1 MVAGSGEK
9 ILGQPAAASILA
21 DTKDLSARPLV
32 AVPDFLIKGRMKKA
46 FEDGSRQ
53 RLSRAAGV
61 WLCVLLSVGLC
72 RVSVAAEGVPA
83 KPEKSALK
91 PHSELTKDPH
101 SETPETRRGD
111 TNALTEEV
119 SRLLTERPR
128 IEVKRNNYI
137 DDHVFG
143 KIERDKI
150 PHAGLAGD
158 QEFLRRVHL
167 DLTGRIP
174 SSEVVREFLADESP
188 DKRDKLIDSLI
199 APERYAFSEEDPFV
213 DRWTYWF
220 SDLFSNSGGDLGTPG
235 RNIFYDY
242 IRMSLRLNVPYNRFV
257 EEMLTASALTNYF
270 SGPANLLARF
280 HVDDATGNQVAHED
294 SCDEMAIE
302 TSRIFLGLNLE
313 CVSCHD
319 GAGHLEELNLWLSDV
334 KREQV
339 WQMAAFFG
347 DLTVYRPPPRRQEF
361 TMIENGP
368 GYDAEAYPVPAAV
381 GYDVKAESVVRMSRW
396 KADVSPT
403 FLLSGEKP
411 AQGENLRRAYAR
423 MVVTSPQFSKTIVN
437 RIWAEL
443 MGVGIVDPPHD
454 FDLARQDPSNPPP
467 APWTIQPSHP
477 ELLDALAKDLEAHEF
492 DLRRLMKL
500 ITKSSAYQLSA
511 YFDAEWKDEYAR
523 YFARRFVRRLSAEE
537 LFDAISIATSVF
549 PSISINGTNT
559 EVKYVMQTRSPEDL
573 GGDLAGVGRFLG
585 SFGQSN
591 RSRGVKSLKGNI
603 VQASLLLNSKIVKEK
618 VKAEPGSRVHE
629 LLNQEP
635 QLSNEEIVEELFL
648 SVLSR
653 RPSVEETKLAV
664 NQIERYRTQGAE
676 DVLWALLNK
685 LDFVFHY

>member
-1 MVAGSGEK
+1 MLCFEGRDRGEMVAGSGEK

-21 DTKDLSARPLV
+21 DTKDVSARPLV
-32 AVPDFLIKGRMKKA
+32 AVPDFFEGQLPDPAAPAARGKKILGQPA
-46 FEDGSRQ
+46 AASILADTKDVSARPLVAVPDFFTASSPHFSFPHDFRRG
-53 RLSRAAGV
+53 LVGRAAGV

-72 RVSVAAEGVPA
+72 RVSFASEGAPA

-91 PHSELTKDPH
+91 PPSGLTKDPH
-101 SETPETRRGD
+101 SETPETRRDD
-111 TNALTEEV
+111 TNALTDEV
-119 SRLLTERPR
+119 SRLLPERPR

-158 QEFLRRVHL
+158 QEFLRRVYL

-174 SSEVVREFLADESP
+174 SSEAVREFLADESP

-319 GAGHLEELNLWLSDV
+319 GAAHLEEINLWLSDV

-361 TMIENGP
+361 TMVENGP
-368 GYDAEAYPVPAAV
+368 GYDAKGYPAPSAV

-403 FLLSGEKP
+403 FLLSGVKP

-423 MVVTSPQFSKTIVN
+423 MLTTS
-437 RIWAEL
+437 R
-443 MGVGIVDPPHD
+443 
-454 FDLARQDPSNPPP
+454 
-467 APWTIQPSHP
+467 
-477 ELLDALAKDLEAHEF
+477 
-492 DLRRLMKL
+492 
-500 ITKSSAYQLSA
+500 
-511 YFDAEWKDEYAR
+511 
-523 YFARRFVRRLSAEE
+523 
-537 LFDAISIATSVF
+537 SI
-549 PSISINGTNT
+549 P
-559 EVKYVMQTRSPEDL
+559 K
-573 GGDLAGVGRFLG
+573 
-585 SFGQSN
+585 
-591 RSRGVKSLKGNI
+591 
-603 VQASLLLNSKIVKEK
+603 
-618 VKAEPGSRVHE
+618 
-629 LLNQEP
+629 
-635 QLSNEEIVEELFL
+635 
-648 SVLSR
+648 
-653 RPSVEETKLAV
+653 
-664 NQIERYRTQGAE
+664 
-676 DVLWALLNK
+676 
-685 LDFVFHY
+685 

>member
-1 MVAGSGEK
+1 M
-9 ILGQPAAASILA
+9 
-21 DTKDLSARPLV
+21 
-32 AVPDFLIKGRMKKA
+32 
-46 FEDGSRQ
+46 
-53 RLSRAAGV
+53 
-61 WLCVLLSVGLC
+61 GLC
-72 RVSVAAEGVPA
+72 RASFAAESAPA
-83 KPEKSALK
+83 KPERAAPESRD
-91 PHSELTKDPH
+91 ELTKDPH
-101 SETPETRRGD
+101 SETPETRRDD

-119 SRLLTERPR
+119 SRLLPDRPR
-128 IEVKRNNYI
+128 IEVERNNYI
-137 DDHVFG
+137 DDHIFG
-143 KIERDKI
+143 KMERDKI

-158 QEFLRRVHL
+158 QEFLRRVYL

-174 SSEVVREFLADESP
+174 SSEAVREFLADQSP

-199 APERYAFSEEDPFV
+199 APERYAFLEEDPFV

-242 IRMSLRLNVPYNRFV
+242 IRMSLRLDVPYNRFV

-280 HVDDATGNQVAHED
+280 HVDDDANQIVHED
-294 SCDEMAIE
+294 TCDEMAIE
-302 TSRIFLGLNLE
+302 TSRLFLGLNLE

-319 GAGHLEELNLWLSDV
+319 GAGHLEEMNLWLSGV
-334 KREQV
+334 EREQV
-339 WQMAAFFG
+339 WRMAAFFG

-361 TMIENGP
+361 TMLENGP
-368 GYDAEAYPVPAAV
+368 GYDAEAYPAPAAV
-381 GYDVKAESVVRMSRW
+381 GYDVNAESLVRMSRW
-396 KADVSPT
+396 EADVSPT
-403 FLLSGEKP
+403 FLLSGDKP

-423 MVVTSPQFSKTIVN
+423 MLTTSPQFSKTIVN

-443 MGVGIVDPPHD
+443 MGVGIVDPPDD
-454 FDLARQDPSNPPP
+454 FDLARQDPNNPPP
-467 APWTIQPSHP
+467 APWTVQPSHP
-477 ELLDALAKDLEAHEF
+477 ELLEALAKDFEAHEF

-511 YFDAEWKDEYAR
+511 YFEGEWKDEHAR
-523 YFARRFVRRLSAEE
+523 YFARHFVRRLSAEE
-537 LFDAISIATSVF
+537 LFDAISIATGVF
-549 PSISINGTNT
+549 PSIPIDGTNT

-573 GGDLAGVGRFLG
+573 GGDLAEVGRFLG

-653 RPSVEETKLAV
+653 RPSAEETKLAV
-664 NQIERYRTQGAE
+664 NQIQRYRTQGAE

>member
-1 MVAGSGEK
+1 MRE
-9 ILGQPAAASILA
+9 
-21 DTKDLSARPLV
+21 
-32 AVPDFLIKGRMKKA
+32 A
-46 FEDGSRQ
+46 FDVRSH
-53 RLSRAAGV
+53 LHPSRAAGV
-61 WLCVLLSVGLC
+61 WLCVLLCVGLC
-72 RVSVAAEGVPA
+72 GASFASEGAPA
-83 KPEKSALK
+83 KSEKAAVEAR
-91 PHSELTKDPH
+91 SELTKEPH
-101 SETPETRRGD
+101 SETPETRRDD

-119 SRLLTERPR
+119 SRLLPERPR

-137 DDHVFG
+137 DDHIFG
-143 KIERDKI
+143 KMERDKI
-150 PHAGLAGD
+150 PHTGLAAD
-158 QEFLRRVHL
+158 QEFLRRVYL

-242 IRMSLRLNVPYNRFV
+242 IRMSLRLDVPYNRFV

-280 HVDDATGNQVAHED
+280 HVDDDANQIVHED
-294 SCDEMAIE
+294 TCDEMAIE
-302 TSRIFLGLNLE
+302 TSSLFLGLNLE

-319 GAGHLEELNLWLSDV
+319 GAGHLEQMNLWLSGI

-339 WQMAAFFG
+339 WRQAAFFG

-361 TMIENGP
+361 TMLENGP
-368 GYDAEAYPVPAAV
+368 GYDAEAYPAPAAV
-381 GYDVKAESVVRMSRW
+381 GYDVNAESLVRMSRW

-423 MVVTSPQFSKTIVN
+423 MMVTSPQFSKTIVN

-454 FDLARQDPSNPPP
+454 FDLARQDPNNPPP
-467 APWTIQPSHP
+467 APWTVQPSHP
-477 ELLDALAKDLEAHEF
+477 ELLEALAKDFEAHEF
-492 DLRRLMKL
+492 ELRHLMKL

-511 YFDAEWKDEYAR
+511 YFDGEWKDEYAR

-537 LFDAISIATSVF
+537 LFDAISIATGVF
-549 PSISINGTNT
+549 PSIAINGTNT

-573 GGDLAGVGRFLG
+573 GGDLAEVGRFLG

-635 QLSNEEIVEELFL
+635 QLTNEEIVEELFL
-648 SVLSR
+648 SALSR
-653 RPSVEETKLAV
+653 RPSAEETKLAV
-664 NQIERYRTQGAE
+664 NQIQRYRTQGAE

>member
-1 MVAGSGEK
+1 
-9 ILGQPAAASILA
+9 
-21 DTKDLSARPLV
+21 
-32 AVPDFLIKGRMKKA
+32 MKEA
-46 FEDGSRQ
+46 FEVGSQ
-53 RLSRAAGV
+53 LHLSRAAGL
-61 WLCVLLSVGLC
+61 WLCVLLCLGLFHA
-72 RVSVAAEGVPA
+72 SLASESAPA
-83 KPEKSALK
+83 KPEKSALESR
-91 PHSELTKDPH
+91 SEPAKEYHP
-101 SETPETRRGD
+101 ETPETQRDD

-119 SRLLTERPR
+119 SRLLPDRPR
-128 IEVKRNNYI
+128 IEVERNNYI

-143 KIERDKI
+143 KMERDKI

-158 QEFLRRVHL
+158 QEFLRRVYL

-174 SSEVVREFLADESP
+174 SSEAVREFLADESP

-199 APERYAFSEEDPFV
+199 APQRYAFSEEDPFV

-242 IRMSLRLNVPYNRFV
+242 IRMSLRLDVPYNRFV

-280 HVDDATGNQVAHED
+280 HVDDDANQIVHED
-294 SCDEMAIE
+294 TCDEMAIE
-302 TSRIFLGLNLE
+302 TSRLFLGLNLE

-319 GAGHLEELNLWLSDV
+319 GAGHLEEMNLWLSGI

-339 WQMAAFFG
+339 WRLAAFFG

-361 TMIENGP
+361 TMVENGP
-368 GYDAEAYPVPAAV
+368 GYDAEAYPAPAAV
-381 GYDVKAESVVRMSRW
+381 GYDVNAESLVRMSRW

-423 MVVTSPQFSKTIVN
+423 MMITSPQFSKTIVN

-454 FDLARQDPSNPPP
+454 FDLARQDPNNPPP

-477 ELLDALAKDLEAHEF
+477 ELLNALAKDFEAHEF

-511 YFDAEWKDEYAR
+511 YFEGEWKDEHAR

-537 LFDAISIATSVF
+537 LFDAISIATGVF
-549 PSISINGTNT
+549 PSISIDGTNT

-573 GGDLAGVGRFLG
+573 GGDLAEVGRFLG

-653 RPSVEETKLAV
+653 RPSAEETKLAV
-664 NQIERYRTQGAE
+664 NQIQRYRTQGAE

>member
-1 MVAGSGEK
+1 MR
-9 ILGQPAAASILA
+9 
-21 DTKDLSARPLV
+21 DTLEVGFHLH
-32 AVPDFLIKGRMKKA
+32 
-46 FEDGSRQ
+46 
-53 RLSRAAGV
+53 LSRAAGV

-72 RVSVAAEGVPA
+72 RVLFANESAPA
-83 KPEKSALK
+83 KPEKSALESR
-91 PHSELTKDPH
+91 SEPAKEHHP
-101 SETPETRRGD
+101 ETPETQRDD

-119 SRLLTERPR
+119 SRLLPDRPR

-143 KIERDKI
+143 KMERDKI

-158 QEFLRRVHL
+158 QEFLRRVYL

-174 SSEVVREFLADESP
+174 SSEVVREFLADESS
-188 DKRDKLIDSLI
+188 DKRDKLIDLLI
-199 APERYAFSEEDPFV
+199 APERYPFSEEDPFV

-220 SDLFSNSGGDLGTPG
+220 SDLFNNSGGDLGTPG

-242 IRMSLRLNVPYNRFV
+242 IRMSLRLNVPYNKFV

-319 GAGHLEELNLWLSDV
+319 GAGHLEEMNLWLSDI

-361 TMIENGP
+361 TMVEKGP

-381 GYDVKAESVVRMSRW
+381 GYDVKAESVVRMGRW

-403 FLLSGEKP
+403 FLLSDEKP
-411 AQGENLRRAYAR
+411 GQGENLRRAYAR
-423 MVVTSPQFSKTIVN
+423 MVITSPQFSKTVVN
-437 RIWAEL
+437 RVWAEL

-454 FDLARQDPSNPPP
+454 FDLARQDPNNPPP
-467 APWTIQPSHP
+467 APWTVQPSHP
-477 ELLDALAKDLEAHEF
+477 ELLDALAKDFEAHEF
-492 DLRRLMKL
+492 DLRHVMKL

-511 YFDAEWKDEYAR
+511 YFDGEWKDEYAR

-537 LFDAISIATSVF
+537 LFDAISIATGVF
-549 PSISINGTNT
+549 PSIPINGTNT

-573 GGDLAGVGRFLG
+573 GGDLAGAGRFLG

-591 RSRGVKSLKGNI
+591 RSRGVKSLKSNI

-635 QLSNEEIVEELFL
+635 QLTNEEIVEELFL
-648 SVLSR
+648 SVLAR
-653 RPSVEETKLAV
+653 RPSAGEMKLAV
-664 NQIERYRTQGAE
+664 NQIKEYRTQGAE